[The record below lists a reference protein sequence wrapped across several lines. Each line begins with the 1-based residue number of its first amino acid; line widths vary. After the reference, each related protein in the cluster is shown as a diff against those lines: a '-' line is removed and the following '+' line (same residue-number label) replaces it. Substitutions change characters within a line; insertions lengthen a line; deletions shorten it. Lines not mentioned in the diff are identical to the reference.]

1 MRTRPFTDI
10 DLNRSVGNLLRLGVL
25 LSVIT
30 SLIGFIK
37 LFMEGFVMPKKY
49 KLLEMGSSSE
59 KVWGQFWASLMKGEG
74 MAIIQLGILFL
85 IFTPL
90 VRIIFALIG
99 YLKEKDYVYVVISL
113 IVLAIMAVS
122 FFTGYAH

>member
-1 MRTRPFTDI
+1 MKKNFTDV
-10 DLNRSVGNLLRLGVL
+10 DLNRSVGNLLRLGVI

-37 LFMEGFVMPKKY
+37 LFTEGFKMPKKY
-49 KLLEMGSSSE
+49 TSLDMGSSSE
-59 KVWGQFWASLMKGEG
+59 KIWGQFWSSLCKGEG
-74 MAIIQLGILFL
+74 MAIIQLGILLL

-90 VRIIFALIG
+90 MRIIFALIG
-99 YLKEKDYVYVVISL
+99 YLKEKDYIYVVISS

>member
-1 MRTRPFTDI
+1 MRKDFTDV
-10 DLNRSVGNLLRLGVL
+10 DLNRSVGNLLRLGVI

-30 SLIGFIK
+30 SLVGFVK
-37 LFMEGFVMPKKY
+37 LFMEGFQMPRKY
-49 KLLEMGSSSE
+49 KLLDMGTSSE
-59 KVWGQFWASLMKGEG
+59 KVWSHFWETLCKGEG
-74 MAIIQLGILFL
+74 MAIIQLGILML

-90 VRIIFALIG
+90 MRIIFALIG
-99 YLKEKDYVYVVISL
+99 YLKEKDYVYVIISS

>member
-25 LSVIT
+25 LSVFT

-37 LFMEGFVMPKKY
+37 LFTEGFVMPKKY

-59 KVWGQFWASLMKGEG
+59 KVWSQFWSSLMKGEG

-85 IFTPL
+85 ILTPL

-113 IVLAIMAVS
+113 IVLGIMTVS
-122 FFTGYAH
+122 FLTGYAH

>member
-1 MRTRPFTDI
+1 MKKNFTDI
-10 DLNRSVGNLLRLGVL
+10 DLNRSVGNLLRLGVV

-37 LFMEGFVMPKKY
+37 LFLEGFKMPKKY
-49 KLLEMGSSSE
+49 SLLNIGSSSE
-59 KVWGQFWASLMKGEG
+59 KVWGHFWNSLCKGEG
-74 MAIIQLGILFL
+74 MAIIQLGILLL

-90 VRIIFALIG
+90 MRIIFALVG
-99 YLKEKDYVYVVISL
+99 YLKEKDYVYVVISS
-113 IVLAIMAVS
+113 IVLVIMAIS

>member
-1 MRTRPFTDI
+1 MRKNFTDV
-10 DLNRSVGNLLRLGVL
+10 DLNRSVGNLLRLGVI

-30 SLIGFIK
+30 SLIGFVK
-37 LFMEGFVMPKKY
+37 LFLEGFEMPKKY
-49 KLLEMGSSSE
+49 RLLDMGTSSE
-59 KVWGQFWASLMKGEG
+59 KVWSHFWETLCKGEG
-74 MAIIQLGILFL
+74 MSIIQLGILML

-90 VRIIFALIG
+90 MRIIFALIG
-99 YLKEKDYVYVVISL
+99 YLKEKDYVYVIISS

>member
-1 MRTRPFTDI
+1 MKKDFTDV
-10 DLNRSVGNLLRLGVL
+10 DLNRSVGNLLRLGVI

-30 SLIGFIK
+30 SLVGFVK
-37 LFMEGFVMPKKY
+37 LFMEGFQMPRKY
-49 KLLEMGSSSE
+49 KLLDMGTSSE
-59 KVWGQFWASLMKGEG
+59 KVWSHFWETLCKGEG
-74 MAIIQLGILFL
+74 MAIIQLGILML

-90 VRIIFALIG
+90 MRIIFALIG
-99 YLKEKDYVYVVISL
+99 YLKEKDYVYVIISS

>member
-1 MRTRPFTDI
+1 MRTKPFTDI

-25 LSVIT
+25 LSVVT
-30 SLIGFIK
+30 SLIGFTK

-49 KLLEMGSSSE
+49 KLLDMGTTSE
-59 KVWGQFWASLMKGEG
+59 KVWGQFWSSLMKGEG

-85 IFTPL
+85 ILTPL

-99 YLKEKDYVYVVISL
+99 YLKEKDYTYVIISL
-113 IVLAIMAVS
+113 IVLAIMTVS
-122 FFTGYAH
+122 FLTGYAH

>member
-1 MRTRPFTDI
+1 MRKNFTDV
-10 DLNRSVGNLLRLGVL
+10 DLNRSVGNLLRLGVI
-25 LSVIT
+25 LSVAT

-37 LFMEGFVMPKKY
+37 LFTEGFKMPKKY
-49 KLLEMGSSSE
+49 TSLDMGSSSE
-59 KVWGQFWASLMKGEG
+59 KVWGMFWNSLCKGEG
-74 MAIIQLGILFL
+74 MAIIQLGILLL

-99 YLKEKDYVYVVISL
+99 YLKEKDYVYVVISS

>member
-1 MRTRPFTDI
+1 MKKNFTDV
-10 DLNRSVGNLLRLGVL
+10 DLNRSVGNLLRLGVI

-30 SLIGFIK
+30 SLAGFIK
-37 LFMEGFVMPKKY
+37 LFLEGFKMPKKY
-49 KLLEMGSSSE
+49 TSLDIGNSSE
-59 KVWGQFWASLMKGEG
+59 KVWGHFWNSLCKGEG
-74 MAIIQLGILFL
+74 MAIIQLGILLL

-90 VRIIFALIG
+90 MRIIFALIG
-99 YLKEKDYVYVVISL
+99 YLKEKDYVYVIISS

>member
-1 MRTRPFTDI
+1 MRKDFTDV
-10 DLNRSVGNLLRLGVL
+10 DLNRSVGNLLRLGVI

-30 SLIGFIK
+30 SLIGFVK
-37 LFMEGFVMPKKY
+37 LFMEGFQMPRKY
-49 KLLEMGSSSE
+49 KLLDMGTSSE
-59 KVWGQFWASLMKGEG
+59 KVWSHFWETLCKGEG
-74 MAIIQLGILFL
+74 MAIIQLGILML

-90 VRIIFALIG
+90 MRIIFALIG
-99 YLKEKDYVYVVISL
+99 YLKEKDYVYVIISS

>member
-1 MRTRPFTDI
+1 MRKHFTDV
-10 DLNRSVGNLLRLGVL
+10 DLNRSVGNLLRLGVI

-30 SLIGFIK
+30 SLIGFVK
-37 LFMEGFVMPKKY
+37 LFMEGFKMPRKY
-49 KLLEMGSSSE
+49 KLLDMGTSSE
-59 KVWGQFWASLMKGEG
+59 KVWSHFWETLCKGEG
-74 MAIIQLGILFL
+74 MAIIQLGILML

-90 VRIIFALIG
+90 MRIIFALIG
-99 YLKEKDYVYVVISL
+99 YLKEKDYTYVIISS

>member
-1 MRTRPFTDI
+1 MKKNFTDV
-10 DLNRSVGNLLRLGVL
+10 DLNRSVGNLLRLGVI

-37 LFMEGFVMPKKY
+37 LFMEGFKMPRKY
-49 KLLEMGSSSE
+49 KFLEMGSSSE
-59 KVWGQFWASLMKGEG
+59 KVWGHFWDTLCKGEG
-74 MAIIQLGILFL
+74 MAIIQLGILLL

-90 VRIIFALIG
+90 MRIIFALIG
-99 YLKEKDYVYVVISL
+99 YLKEKDYLYVTISS

>member
-1 MRTRPFTDI
+1 MRKNFTDV
-10 DLNRSVGNLLRLGVL
+10 DLNRSVGNLLRLGVI

-37 LFMEGFVMPKKY
+37 LFMEGFKMPRKY
-49 KLLEMGSSSE
+49 KLLDMGTSSE
-59 KVWGQFWASLMKGEG
+59 KVWSHFWETLCKGEG
-74 MAIIQLGILFL
+74 MAIIQLGILML

-90 VRIIFALIG
+90 MRIIFALIG
-99 YLKEKDYVYVVISL
+99 YLKEKDYTYVIISS

>member
-1 MRTRPFTDI
+1 MRKNFTDV
-10 DLNRSVGNLLRLGVL
+10 DLNRSVGNLLRLGVI

-30 SLIGFIK
+30 SLIGFVK
-37 LFMEGFVMPKKY
+37 LFLEGFKMPKKY
-49 KLLEMGSSSE
+49 KFLEMGTSSE
-59 KVWGQFWASLMKGEG
+59 KVWSHFWNSLMKGEG
-74 MAIIQLGILFL
+74 MAIIQLGILLL

-99 YLKEKDYVYVVISL
+99 YLKEKDYLYVFISS
-113 IVLAIMAVS
+113 IVLVIMAIS

>member
-1 MRTRPFTDI
+1 MKKNFTDV
-10 DLNRSVGNLLRLGVL
+10 DLNRSVGNLLRLGVI

-30 SLIGFIK
+30 SLVGFIK
-37 LFMEGFVMPKKY
+37 LFLEGFKMPKKY
-49 KLLEMGSSSE
+49 KLLEMGTSSE
-59 KVWGQFWASLMKGEG
+59 KVWGHFWETLCKGEG

-90 VRIIFALIG
+90 MRIIFALIG
-99 YLKEKDYVYVVISL
+99 YIKEKDYVYVVISS
-113 IVLAIMAVS
+113 IVLIIMAIS